1 MEVKIEKLDN
11 YGRGITYLN
20 NKICFVSNALPGE
33 IVLIE
38 IEKENRKYIEAKLLS
53 YKNKSSN
60 RIIEECPYSGFC
72 GGCQLN
78 HINYDDENK
87 FKEEKVRDI
96 LKKFVN
102 IDFDIVK
109 SIVYHE
115 RNHYRNKV
123 ILHGK
128 NGKLGY
134 YKNKSNEIIPITECL
149 LVNKR
154 INKIISIL
162 NQINVNIEEVIIKT
176 SNDQSQAM
184 VSISGEVSDGSLL
197 LQYCDVLILNGR
209 YLSSKKYI
217 ETKIGDKKYQES
229 IQSFFQINTTLTK
242 DLYDEVFNQIK
253 GNRYQTVLDLYC
265 GTGTIGIYVSG
276 ECDKIISIDCS
287 FSNIEDAKNNA
298 VLNKT
303 DNIEFICDKVENRI
317 DKIKGVNAIIVDPP
331 RAGLDKKTIS
341 YLKKLNPQKIIYV
354 SCDLITLARD
364 LKDLSEAYN
373 IRYIKPFNMFPRT
386 YHCESVCILERR

>member
-1 MEVKIEKLDN
+1 
-11 YGRGITYLN
+11 
-20 NKICFVSNALPGE
+20 
-33 IVLIE
+33 
-38 IEKENRKYIEAKLLS
+38 
-53 YKNKSSN
+53 
-60 RIIEECPYSGFC
+60 
-72 GGCQLN
+72 
-78 HINYDDENK
+78 
-87 FKEEKVRDI
+87 
-96 LKKFVN
+96 
-102 IDFDIVK
+102 
-109 SIVYHE
+109 
-115 RNHYRNKV
+115 
-123 ILHGK
+123 
-128 NGKLGY
+128 
-134 YKNKSNEIIPITECL
+134 
-149 LVNKR
+149 
-154 INKIISIL
+154 
-162 NQINVNIEEVIIKT
+162 
-176 SNDQSQAM
+176 M

-229 IQSFFQINTTLTK
+229 IQSFFQINSTLTK

-298 VLNKT
+298 VLNKI

-386 YHCESVCILERR
+386 YHCESITVLERR

>member
-1 MEVKIEKLDN
+1 MK
-11 YGRGITYLN
+11 GI
-20 NKICFVSNALPGE
+20 I
-33 IVLIE
+33 IE
-38 IEKENRKYIEAKLLS
+38 IKL
-53 YKNKSSN
+53 
-60 RIIEECPYSGFC
+60 F
-72 GGCQLN
+72 
-78 HINYDDENK
+78 
-87 FKEEKVRDI
+87 FM
-96 LKKFVN
+96 
-102 IDFDIVK
+102 VK
-109 SIVYHE
+109 MVS
-115 RNHYRNKV
+115 
-123 ILHGK
+123 
-128 NGKLGY
+128 
-134 YKNKSNEIIPITECL
+134 EIIPITECL

-184 VSISGEVSDGSLL
+184 VSISGEVSDDSLL

-298 VLNKT
+298 VLNKI

-386 YHCESVCILERR
+386 YHCESITVLERR